1 MTRFSY
7 IAEEP
12 MEFTLEE
19 RIRRLLQLA
28 DSAAAQGRIRQA
40 WIFRQM
46 ARDLAAPVG

>member
-7 IAEEP
+7 IPEDT
-12 MEFTLEE
+12 MEFTLDE

-28 DSAAAQGRIRQA
+28 ETAAENGRNRQA